1 MSKITP
7 QSVFKQ
13 TSALHLTISIF
24 TTLIVGICY
33 TLRMQVNGGV
43 EPRTML
49 NIFELLVPVM
59 AIASFAAAYYVGKN
73 RYKKLNSSAN
83 LIDKMNVYR
92 GNNLLI
98 WSSLT
103 GSAFFAGI
111 SFYIT
116 GQNNLLLFGLM
127 TGVMLLYFRP
137 LKSRAKEE
145 LNLNE
150 KESDLLDQTV

>member
-1 MSKITP
+1 MSKTTP

-13 TSALHLTISIF
+13 TSSLHLNISIF
-24 TTLIVGICY
+24 TTIIVGICY
-33 TLRMQVNGGV
+33 TLRMQANGGV
-43 EPRTML
+43 EPRTVL
-49 NIFELLVPVM
+49 NIFELLVPVLS
-59 AIASFAAAYYVGKN
+59 IASFAAAYYVGKN
-73 RYKKLNSSAN
+73 RYKKLSTNAN
-83 LIDKMNVYR
+83 LIDKMNIYR
-92 GNNLLI
+92 DNNILI

-116 GQNNLLLFGLM
+116 GQNNLLLYGLM
-127 TGVMLLYFRP
+127 TGVMLLFFRP

-150 KESDLLDQTV
+150 KESDLLYQTE

>member
-1 MSKITP
+1 MSKTTP

-13 TSALHLTISIF
+13 TSSLHLNISIF
-24 TTLIVGICY
+24 TTIIVGICY
-33 TLRMQVNGGV
+33 TLRMQANGGV
-43 EPRTML
+43 EPRTVL
-49 NIFELLVPVM
+49 NIFELLVPVLS
-59 AIASFAAAYYVGKN
+59 IASFAAAYYVGKN
-73 RYKKLNSSAN
+73 RYKKLSTNAN
-83 LIDKMNVYR
+83 LIDKINIYR
-92 GNNLLI
+92 DNNILI

-116 GQNNLLLFGLM
+116 GQNNLLLYVLM
-127 TGVMLLYFRP
+127 TGVMLLFFRP

-150 KESDLLDQTV
+150 KESDLLDQTE

>member
-7 QSVFKQ
+7 HSIFKQ
-13 TSALHLTISIF
+13 TSSLHLTISVF

-33 TLRMQVNGGV
+33 TLRMQANGGV
-43 EPRTML
+43 EPRTAL
-49 NIFELLVPVM
+49 NIFELLVPVL
-59 AIASFAAAYYVGKN
+59 AIASFAATYYIGKN
-73 RYKKLNSSAN
+73 RYKKLSSSAN
-83 LIDKMNVYR
+83 LIDKMNIYR
-92 GNNLLI
+92 DNNILI
-98 WSSLT
+98 WSTLT

-116 GQNNLLLFGLM
+116 GQNNLLLYGLM

-150 KESDLLDQTV
+150 KESDQLDQIL